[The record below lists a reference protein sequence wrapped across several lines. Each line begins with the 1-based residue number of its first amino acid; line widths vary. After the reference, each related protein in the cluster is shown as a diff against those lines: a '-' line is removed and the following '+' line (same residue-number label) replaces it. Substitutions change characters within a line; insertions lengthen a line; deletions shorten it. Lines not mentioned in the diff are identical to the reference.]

1 MKHLLLAPALMVTTS
16 TLAAQ
21 PAYVDDR
28 STAASLVR
36 SYYNAINRQEYARAY
51 TYFGDN
57 NAPQS
62 YASFAAGYADNLHP
76 TVTDL
81 CTYLHLQISMEF

>member
-1 MKHLLLAPALMVTTS
+1 MLALKLSFAALAVAIAAPTF
-16 TLAAQ
+16 AAQ
-21 PAYVDDR
+21 PPYMDDR

-51 TYFGDN
+51 TYFGDS

-62 YASFAAGYADNLHP
+62 YASFAAG
-76 TVTDL
+76 
-81 CTYLHLQISMEF
+81 